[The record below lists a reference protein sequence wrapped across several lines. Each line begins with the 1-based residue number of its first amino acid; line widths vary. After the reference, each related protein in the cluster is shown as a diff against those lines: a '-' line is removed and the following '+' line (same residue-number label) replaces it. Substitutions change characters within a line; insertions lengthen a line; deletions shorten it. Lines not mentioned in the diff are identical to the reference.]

1 MDTKNLKVFVTRPI
15 PEPGL
20 KLLEQHFNLKVRQ
33 DETAISKEELI
44 EEIKDCS
51 AILTILSDKM
61 DGSIMDLAPN
71 LKIVSNF
78 AVGYDNI
85 NVPDATARGI
95 KVGNTPDV
103 LTQSTAEHAL
113 ALTVA
118 LAKRVPEGDRVMR
131 ENAFPGWGP
140 MYMLGTELYQKTVG
154 ILGYGRIGKRY
165 AAMMKAAFDCKI
177 IFVDNCSP
185 DTDDKDDIGT
195 RVTLDELV
203 EQSDILSVHV
213 PLCGETKHLI
223 NKERLRKMK
232 KTALLINTARG
243 PVVDEQALL
252 EELQNKTI
260 GGAAMDVFEAEP
272 RRLEGLEKCENVVM
286 TPHTASATWEAR
298 NLMSEIAAKNIIG
311 VLVEGE
317 TPVSIVNK

>member
-1 MDTKNLKVFVTRPI
+1 MKVFVTRPI

-20 KLLEQHFNLKVRQ
+20 KLLEQYFDLKVRKE
-33 DETAISKEELI
+33 DSPIPPEELK

-51 AILTILSDKM
+51 GILTILSDKI
-61 DGSIMDLAPN
+61 DGSILDLAPN

-85 NVPDATARGI
+85 KVPDATERGI

-113 ALTVA
+113 ALTMS
-118 LAKRVPEGDRVMR
+118 LAKRTAEGDRIMR
-131 ENAFPGWGP
+131 ANSFPGWGP
-140 MYMLGTELYQKTVG
+140 MYMLGIELYQKTVG
-154 ILGYGRIGKRY
+154 ILGYGRIGRRY
-165 AAMMKAAFDCKI
+165 AEMMHAAFDCKV
-177 IFVDNCSP
+177 IFVDNCN
-185 DTDDKDDIGT
+185 IGEGKKYDLGE
-195 RVTLDELV
+195 RVTLDQLF

-223 NKERLRKMK
+223 NKETLGKMK

-252 EELQNKTI
+252 EALKNKTI
-260 GGAAMDVFEAEP
+260 AGAAMDVFEAEP

-298 NLMSEIAAKNIIG
+298 NKMAEVAAKNIIG

>member
-1 MDTKNLKVFVTRPI
+1 MKVFVTRPI

-20 KLLEQHFNLKVRQ
+20 KLLEQYFDLKVRQ
-33 DETAISKEELI
+33 EDSPISPEELK

-51 AILTILSDKM
+51 GILTILSDKI
-61 DGSIMDLAPN
+61 DGSILDLAPN

-85 NVPDATARGI
+85 KVPDATERGI

-113 ALTVA
+113 ALTMS
-118 LAKRVPEGDRVMR
+118 LAKRTAEGDRIMR
-131 ENAFPGWGP
+131 ANSFPGWGP
-140 MYMLGTELYQKTVG
+140 MYMLGIELYQKTVG
-154 ILGYGRIGKRY
+154 ILGYGRIGRRY
-165 AAMMKAAFDCKI
+165 AEMMHAAFDCKV
-177 IFVDNCSP
+177 IFVDNCN
-185 DTDDKDDIGT
+185 IGEGKKYDLGE
-195 RVTLDELV
+195 RVTLDQLF

-223 NKERLRKMK
+223 NKETLGKMK

-252 EELQNKTI
+252 EALKNKTI
-260 GGAAMDVFEAEP
+260 AGAAMDVFEAEP

-298 NLMSEIAAKNIIG
+298 NKMAEVAAKNIIG